1 MNNIVSQLMTR
12 EVYTIN
18 PFCSVLSAQNILE
31 SNKIGGLPVVEDK
44 KVIGIITSFDVRRSH
59 PNRLVFDA
67 MTKNPITISE
77 NENIIYALKM
87 LKDNNIE
94 RLPVVNQH
102 NELIGIITKGVLL
115 MEAGKRIDLLTG
127 LQRSQTIVFNTAKIL
142 LENND
147 DIVCLFFDLN
157 EFGIFNKKHGHIVG
171 DEIIQKIGE
180 ILKTFIETDRLCRF
194 GGDEF
199 VAIIPSNLE
208 NGKKLA
214 RDIISYITSDNY
226 LKDLDVS
233 LSIGIS
239 GGRRNCVRYDEKEIT
254 KDINNLINLA
264 SLVSTKAKSLKLDFA
279 VADEL
284 RIV

>member
-1 MNNIVSQLMTR
+1 MNTIVSQLMTK

-18 PFCSVLSAQNILE
+18 PFRSVLSAQNILE

-87 LKDNNIE
+87 LKDNKIE
-94 RLPVVNQH
+94 RLPVVNQQ
-102 NELIGIITKGVLL
+102 NELIGIITKGILL

-127 LQRSQTIVFNTAKIL
+127 LQTSQTIVCNTTKL
-142 LENND
+142 LFKSNN

-157 EFGIFNKKHGHIVG
+157 QFGVFNKKYGHIVG

-180 ILKTFIETDRLCRF
+180 ILKAFIETDCLCRF

-199 VAIIPSNLE
+199 VAIIPGNIE
-208 NGKKLA
+208 NAKKVA
-214 RDIISYITSDNY
+214 RDIISYISSDNY
-226 LKDLDVS
+226 LSDLDVS

-254 KDINNLINLA
+254 KDIKNLINLA

-284 RIV
+284 SIV

>member
-1 MNNIVSQLMTR
+1 MTR